1 MKKTGMC
8 IVALLCAAVAVAQT
22 PEERAASEE
31 RIVVLT
37 QLSPKDC
44 GVKEIDDAVAACESV
59 AGVTVAIAG
68 TTSVLSDGP
77 ADLAELAV
85 RVESAVK
92 SLSEAGAMMAEATGA
107 LKGVKNPMKLKSAKR
122 SVDYAQSVSTAASEE
137 LA

>member
-1 MKKTGMC
+1 M
-8 IVALLCAAVAVAQT
+8 
-22 PEERAASEE
+22 
-31 RIVVLT
+31 
-37 QLSPKDC
+37 
-44 GVKEIDDAVAACESV
+44 
-59 AGVTVAIAG
+59 TVAIAG

-92 SLSEAGAMMAEATGA
+92 SLSEAGAMLAEATGA